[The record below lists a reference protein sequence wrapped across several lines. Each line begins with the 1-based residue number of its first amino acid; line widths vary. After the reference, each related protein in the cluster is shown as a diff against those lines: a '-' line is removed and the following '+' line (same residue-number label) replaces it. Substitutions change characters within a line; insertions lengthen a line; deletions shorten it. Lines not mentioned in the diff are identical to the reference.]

1 MALTDEE
8 KQSIIEAVLAEVK
21 GASTGIEDLEEVSS
35 LDNIRSLPGFSDTT
49 LVIVPISLL
58 QEPATVAAEQ
68 ANKAATSAS
77 EAASTA
83 NSAAATAN
91 EAASK
96 ANTAAETAT
105 NAASTYGD
113 TATEAHKGATV
124 RFGGIESYT
133 DISLAPFVEAGG
145 TTVTGGSVVFST
157 ALNTFLYKV
166 GGKYYSSWDVDGIPS
181 MGMFMENLI
190 PLKDKLYISDD
201 GTVYV
206 WSETED
212 TLSQIG
218 KRLKIL
224 TEDEYEQLTEK
235 DDSVIYLTFEEDVS

>member
-8 KQSIIEAVLAEVK
+8 KQAIIEEVLAEVK
-21 GASTGIEDLEEVSS
+21 GASSGIEDLEEVSS

-58 QEPATVAAEQ
+58 QEPATAAAEQ

-77 EAASTA
+77 EAASSA
-83 NSAAATAN
+83 NSAATTAN
-91 EAASK
+91 ESASK

-105 NAASTYGD
+105 KAASAYGD

-124 RFGGIESYT
+124 RFSGIESYT
-133 DISLAPFVEAGG
+133 DSSLAPSVEAVS
-145 TTVTGGSVVFST
+145 TTVTGGKVIFSA
-157 ALNTFLYKV
+157 ALNTFLYRV
-166 GGKYYSSWDVDGIPS
+166 DGKYYNSWSVDGVPS
-181 MGMFMENLI
+181 MSMFVENLT

-201 GTVYV
+201 GTVYT
-206 WSETED
+206 WSETEG
-212 TLSQIG
+212 TLSQVG

-224 TEDEYEQLTEK
+224 TEDEYEQLAEK
-235 DDSVIYLTFEEDVS
+235 DDSVIYLTYEEDEA